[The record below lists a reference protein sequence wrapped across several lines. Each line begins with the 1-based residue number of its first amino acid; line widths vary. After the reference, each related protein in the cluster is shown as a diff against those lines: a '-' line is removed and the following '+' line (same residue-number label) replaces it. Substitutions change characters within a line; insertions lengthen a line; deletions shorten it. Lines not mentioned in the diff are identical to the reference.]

1 MKLPRDLVAICS
13 PLNEGSAY
21 MGLISKKPS
30 KNSCD
35 IILKV
40 QRSCF
45 YYSAYTPAF
54 HSFLSS
60 IKAFLKFIAETRLRA
75 SDREVLSVYK
85 KGILDCSLSFRSRAS
100 VWLPFVNLVAIC
112 FPVNKGSAYVPIQFQ
127 RNPPNLLV
135 MTLSW
140 NGRSPAV
147 TIQLTQLHFLIS
159 SNQLHLI
166 VNECIVGF
174 LGRHSWLVT

>member
-1 MKLPRDLVAICS
+1 MPRFILKDLNRLKALPESNFQSQPEFIACTTSLKLPRNLVAICS

-40 QRSCF
+40 QRSCC
-45 YYSAYTPAF
+45 YYSAYTPTF

-75 SDREVLSVYK
+75 SDREVLSVNQ

-100 VWLPFVNLVAIC
+100 V
-112 FPVNKGSAYVPIQFQ
+112 
-127 RNPPNLLV
+127 
-135 MTLSW
+135 
-140 NGRSPAV
+140 
-147 TIQLTQLHFLIS
+147 
-159 SNQLHLI
+159 
-166 VNECIVGF
+166 
-174 LGRHSWLVT
+174 